1 VFQKRKSRIHF
12 YAPSFNNIFVFF
24 PGIGCSYIVQEAI
37 AKKIAKKR
45 NGKTGQS
52 SEIINAKQN
61 RIVLKTITTS
71 TPST

>member
-1 VFQKRKSRIHF
+1 
-12 YAPSFNNIFVFF
+12 
-24 PGIGCSYIVQEAI
+24 VQEAI